1 MAHWAKIQPAV
12 KELCARENGASLKE
26 ISVGIDR
33 PFNVCSKFLSNLME
47 AQEIVKVGVHGK
59 FRYFTDTV
67 KAAQHDKEAKAQRAK
82 QKEEAHERK
91 KAQQAERERR
101 KRAERR
107 EAKGLGPYVKPEPK
121 PKIKKAKPEKQG
133 REVYVRANDRYTQI
147 KTCMLFHKPKD
158 WANLK
163 SMAKR
168 ASRFSR
174 PSQINKDHRLA
185 AAWSNCVMMLEADKT
200 GEPLKHD
207 GPYDEIDSVDQYVLD
222 LHILDWFATKVD
234 HYAKTNMLEGD
245 ETFAEICRQWLT
257 YMPIDVTKLTASK

>member
-47 AQEIVKVGVHGK
+47 AQEIVKAGVHGE
-59 FRYFTDTV
+59 FRYFVDRD
-67 KAAQHDKEAKAQRAK
+67 KAAQHDKEAKLQRAK

-107 EAKGLGPYVKPEPK
+107 EAKGLGQYVKPEPK
-121 PKIKKAKPEKQG
+121 PKKQKVEKEG

-147 KTCMLFHKPKD
+147 KRQHLQATITKPDHVKVQYIPHGEDYRYKFVPPSKD
-158 WANLK
+158 WK
-163 SMAKR
+163 GQI
-168 ASRFSR
+168 
-174 PSQINKDHRLA
+174 SQ
-185 AAWSNCVMMLEADKT
+185 
-200 GEPLKHD
+200 
-207 GPYDEIDSVDQYVLD
+207 
-222 LHILDWFATKVD
+222 DWQD
-234 HYAKTNMLEGD
+234 R
-245 ETFAEICRQWLT
+245 I
-257 YMPIDVTKLTASK
+257 